1 MPDATGPGSLQT
13 AARAAADKK
22 AFQIVGLEVGELT
35 AAADKKAFQ
44 IVGLEVGELTS
55 YTDSLLICS
64 GASDRQVAAI
74 AGEVQR
80 QLKDAGRRPLHVE
93 GESHA
98 DWVLLDYGD
107 FVVHVFTE
115 ERRTYYGRPSFGES
129 IRGSDRDLSEAR

>member
-13 AARAAADKK
+13 AAR
-22 AFQIVGLEVGELT
+22 

-115 ERRTYYGRPSFGES
+115 ERRTYYGLDNLWGDAPRLESDDLGIGEAQ
-129 IRGSDRDLSEAR
+129 LT

>member
-1 MPDATGPGSLQT
+1 MMRDAEDLDSLQT

-22 AFQIVGLEVGELT
+22 AFQIVGLEVG
-35 AAADKKAFQ
+35 D
-44 IVGLEVGELTS
+44 LTS

-74 AGEVQR
+74 ADEVQR

-115 ERRTYYGRPSFGES
+115 ERRTYYGLDGLWGDAPKLEADALGIGENELA
-129 IRGSDRDLSEAR
+129 GSETQ

>member
-13 AARAAADKK
+13 AAR
-22 AFQIVGLEVGELT
+22 

-115 ERRTYYGRPSFGES
+115 ERRTYYGLDNLWGDAPRLESDDLGIGETE
-129 IRGSDRDLSEAR
+129 IT

>member
-1 MPDATGPGSLQT
+1 MRDTKDLDPLQT

-22 AFQIVGLEVGELT
+22 AFQIVGFEVG
-35 AAADKKAFQ
+35 D
-44 IVGLEVGELTS
+44 LTS

-74 AGEVQR
+74 ADEVQR

-107 FVVHVFTE
+107 FVVHVFDDST
-115 ERRTYYGRPSFGES
+115 RTFYALEKLWADAPDVTAEFVK
-129 IRGSDRDLSEAR
+129 

>member
-1 MPDATGPGSLQT
+1 MSDAKGSGPLQT
-13 AARAAADKK
+13 AARAAAEKK
-22 AFQIVGLEVGELT
+22 AFQIVGLEVG
-35 AAADKKAFQ
+35 D
-44 IVGLEVGELTS
+44 LTS

-115 ERRTYYGRPSFGES
+115 ERRTYYGLDNLWGDAPRLEADDLGVGEAN
-129 IRGSDRDLSEAR
+129 GA

>member
-1 MPDATGPGSLQT
+1 MMSDAKRPGSLQT

-22 AFQIVGLEVGELT
+22 AFQIVGLEVG
-35 AAADKKAFQ
+35 D
-44 IVGLEVGELTS
+44 LTS

-115 ERRTYYGRPSFGES
+115 ERRTYYGLDNLWGDAPRLEA
-129 IRGSDRDLSEAR
+129 DDLGVGDANGA

>member
-1 MPDATGPGSLQT
+1 MMRDTKDPDPLQT

-22 AFQIVGLEVGELT
+22 AFQIVGLEVG
-35 AAADKKAFQ
+35 D
-44 IVGLEVGELTS
+44 LTS

-98 DWVLLDYGD
+98 DWVLLDYGE

-115 ERRTYYGRPSFGES
+115 ERRTYYGLDGLWGDAPKLEADALGIGE
-129 IRGSDRDLSEAR
+129 IEVT